1 MIYSKDN
8 IMRTYNKLI
17 LLFLLIFMTTIS
29 YAQTH
34 RYYCEITGTYRDFA
48 DEMKI
53 VFDFGDCFVYNTWGG
68 LNSDMVFVD
77 NKGET
82 IYFNSMIDAMNFMS
96 EKGWQLHL
104 TYSSILKNGKV
115 AEHWILYKDAENR
128 EKAREGIMTKDLY
141 KLKAE
146 QERVNNL

>member
-53 VFDFGDCFVYNTWGG
+53 VLYTIR
-68 LNSDMVFVD
+68 
-77 NKGET
+77 GE
-82 IYFNSMIDAMNFMS
+82 D
-96 EKGWQLHL
+96 
-104 TYSSILKNGKV
+104 
-115 AEHWILYKDAENR
+115 
-128 EKAREGIMTKDLY
+128 
-141 KLKAE
+141 
-146 QERVNNL
+146 